1 MAGLYGILFL
11 DDSCFF
17 FLCSYLPWNDVMPFI
32 ISFGHEVLPM
42 KSHTEPFED
51 GSKLYFF
58 YIFLCYIFVH
68 SKEKVTKTDRKIKFF
83 CDSRLDICVYTYKLT
98 HSKHQLNLIIPTIN
112 TEYKWWYILKS
123 HELCYNP
130 VAVLIKS
137 LTFYKTWWREENF
150 KDSIIQVLEL
160 F

>member
-1 MAGLYGILFL
+1 MKILGTMEILYNRLHSQISLNIYFLF
-11 DDSCFF
+11 FF
-17 FLCSYLPWNDVMPFI
+17 FLTGANVNFI
-32 ISFGHEVLPM
+32 
-42 KSHTEPFED
+42 
-51 GSKLYFF
+51 F